1 MKTLTIKRGMLVSPV
16 NGYYKT
22 VKDILIRDGKIFAI
36 EDSIEPEGQVIDA
49 DGCVVAPG
57 FIDIH
62 THCFPDTFLGMSP
75 DILGIQKGST
85 TILDA
90 GSSGADNYEVFREKY
105 IHQCKTKV
113 FTLLNLSSEGLI
125 HGHELDDMVKINVE
139 KAKKVVSKYPENI
152 VGLKA
157 RASASVVGNMGL
169 SPIALAA
176 KTAHELKKPL
186 MVHVGNYPPALTE
199 VLELLDKN
207 DIITHAYHGKPGG
220 ILTEENH
227 IIEEAEMARKR
238 GVKFDIGHGSAS
250 FSYRVYKQALK
261 ENFDCDM
268 ISSDLHMENY
278 EGPVFNMAA
287 VVSKLVNCG
296 ESLENAISKSTYVPA
311 AHFGLNGLGELAV
324 GKIADINVMALK
336 SCNEEIQDSVGEKL
350 ILDNKLQFIKTI
362 YSRGNE
368 SEIFEHT
375 IRK

>member
-1 MKTLTIKRGMLVSPV
+1 MKTLTIKRGKLISPV
-16 NGYYKT
+16 NGYYSI
-22 VKDILIRDGKIFAI
+22 VKDILIQDGRISAI
-36 EDSIEPEGQVIDA
+36 EDYIEPEGVVIDA
-49 DGCVVAPG
+49 EGCVVAPG

-62 THCFPDTFLGMSP
+62 THCFPDTFLGMDP

-113 FTLLNLSSEGLI
+113 FTLLNLSREGLI
-125 HGHELDDMVKINVE
+125 HGHELDDMAKIDVE
-139 KAKKVVSKYPENI
+139 KAKEVVSKYPENI

-227 IIEEAEMARKR
+227 IIEEAEKARKR

-278 EGPVFNMAA
+278 EGPVFNMGA
-287 VVSKLVNCG
+287 VASKLINCG

-324 GKIADINVMALK
+324 GKIADINVMSLK
-336 SCNEEIQDSVGEKL
+336 SCNEEVQDSVGEKL
-350 ILDNKLQFIKTI
+350 ILDQKLEFRKTI